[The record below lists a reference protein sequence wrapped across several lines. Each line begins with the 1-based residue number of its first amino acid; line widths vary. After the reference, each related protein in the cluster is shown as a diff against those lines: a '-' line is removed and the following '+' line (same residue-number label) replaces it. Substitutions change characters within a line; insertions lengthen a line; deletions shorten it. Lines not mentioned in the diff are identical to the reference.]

1 MIEVSHLVKTF
12 GDLAAVDD
20 VSFRV
25 GPGEC
30 VGFLGPN
37 GAGKTTTMR
46 TIAGIFPPTSG
57 TVTVAGHDVVRDADA
72 ARRALGYF
80 PEHAPFYPELTVEE
94 YLAFVARAKRL
105 PRKARP
111 DAVARA
117 LAACDLGAVRRRL
130 VGTLS
135 KGFRQR
141 VGLAQ
146 ALLGDPEVL
155 VLDEP
160 TAGLDPAQKREIA
173 DLVLSLRGRRT
184 VLFSSHVLPEV
195 AQVAQR
201 VVIVDRGR
209 VVAEDEAG
217 ALAARLGGSSALRLR
232 ADAPVGALRDAVAA
246 VPGVSDVAVE
256 GDRVRVEIAGEEAR
270 AAVSRA
276 VTSRGWTILELA
288 GEAPTLEEVFLR
300 LVGGGRETA
309 GAPSRDGDARP
320 GRDRAGADGP
330 RGRGGVA

>member
-12 GDLAAVDD
+12 GEFAAVDD

-25 GPGEC
+25 ADGEC

-57 TVTVAGHDVVRDADA
+57 TVRVAGHDVVREPDL

-80 PEHAPFYPELTVEE
+80 PEHAPTYPELTVEE
-94 YLAFVARAKRL
+94 YLAFVARAKQL
-105 PRKARP
+105 PLAAR
-111 DAVARA
+111 AEAASRA
-117 LAACDLGAVRRRL
+117 LATCDLGAVRRRL

-195 AQVAQR
+195 AHVAQR

-209 VVAEDEAG
+209 VVAEGSAAVLASRVGG
-217 ALAARLGGSSALRLR
+217 ASSLRVR
-232 ADAPVGALRDAVAA
+232 ADAPPVELAPVVAA
-246 VPGVSDVAVE
+246 APGVLHVAVE
-256 GDRVRVEIAGEEAR
+256 GDGLRAEIAGE
-270 AAVSRA
+270 AA
-276 VTSRGWTILELA
+276 
-288 GEAPTLEEVFLR
+288 
-300 LVGGGRETA
+300 
-309 GAPSRDGDARP
+309 
-320 GRDRAGADGP
+320 
-330 RGRGGVA
+330 

>member
-1 MIEVSHLVKTF
+1 MIEVAHLVKTF

-25 GPGEC
+25 EPGEC

-57 TVTVAGHDVVRDADA
+57 TVRVAGHDVVREPDA

-94 YLAFVARAKRL
+94 YLVFVARAKRL
-105 PRKARP
+105 PRAARP
-111 DAVARA
+111 HTVARA

-160 TAGLDPAQKREIA
+160 TAGLDPTQKREIA

-209 VVAEDEAG
+209 VVAEDAAD
-217 ALAARLGGSSALRLR
+217 ALASRLGGSSTLRLR
-232 ADAPVGALRDAVAA
+232 ADAPADALCGVAAA
-246 VPGVSDVAVE
+246 VPGVLRAAVE
-256 GDRVRVEIAGEEAR
+256 GERVRVEIADEEAR

-276 VTSRGWTILELA
+276 VTARGWTILELA

-309 GAPSRDGDARP
+309 GTPAREDGARLDP
-320 GRDRAGADGP
+320 PPAGTEGSP
-330 RGRGGVA
+330 GRGGVA